1 MTTLKTVHI
10 QARQIAGFK
19 NQTQAREHTLIIDQ
33 PPPLGS
39 DGGPTPLEFLQMALA
54 GCFISTGHIIA
65 RQRGLNIRGIAV
77 DISGVLDTDIVAGK
91 STVGRAGYTGLAV
104 KVEIDADMTPA
115 EKNAFGAE
123 IRRRCSVLDNVEH
136 PTPVTIELAERPV
149 DGG

>member
-1 MTTLKTVHI
+1 
-10 QARQIAGFK
+10 
-19 NQTQAREHTLIIDQ
+19 
-33 PPPLGS
+33 
-39 DGGPTPLEFLQMALA
+39 MALA

-65 RQRGLNIRGIAV
+65 RQRGLSIRGIAV

-104 KVEIDADMTPA
+104 
-115 EKNAFGAE
+115 